1 MEYQPYTVFVTR
13 DGVQSILASILP
25 PTSQKNNI
33 FREKMLTELTN
44 LPARTFTLNDLKSFK
59 DEPGV
64 YVNARLFQT
73 NEPHDYVKQKQVLSL
88 INRVETRI
96 RYHKYLV
103 ASVETLPILSFS
115 PEKCKKLLG
124 EVKAS

>member
-1 MEYQPYTVFVTR
+1 MEYQPFIVFVTR
-13 DGVQSILASILP
+13 DGVQSVFASILP
-25 PTSQKNNI
+25 PTSQKNSI
-33 FREKMLTELTN
+33 FREKMLTELAN
-44 LPARTFTLNDLKSFK
+44 LPTRTFTPNDLKQFK

-88 INRVETRI
+88 INQVETRS
-96 RYHKYLV
+96 RCHKYLV
-103 ASVETLPILSFS
+103 ASIEGLPVLSFS

-124 EVKAS
+124 DELA

>member
-1 MEYQPYTVFVTR
+1 MEYQPYTVFVAR
-13 DGVQSILASILP
+13 DGVQSIFASILP
-25 PTSQKNNI
+25 PTSQKNSI
-33 FREKMLTELTN
+33 FREKMITELAN
-44 LPARTFTLNDLKSFK
+44 LPARTFTPNDLKQFK

-64 YVNARLFQT
+64 YVNARLFQS

-103 ASVETLPILSFS
+103 AAVETQPILSFS
-115 PEKCKKLLG
+115 PEKYKKLLG
-124 EVKAS
+124 EVISA

>member
-25 PTSQKNNI
+25 PTSQKNNV
-33 FREKMLTELTN
+33 FREKMLTELVN
-44 LPARTFTLNDLKSFK
+44 LPARTFTPNDLKQFK

-73 NEPHDYVKQKQVLSL
+73 NESHDYVKQKQVLSL

-124 EVKAS
+124 EVIPL

>member
-13 DGVQSILASILP
+13 DDVQSILASILP

-33 FREKMLTELTN
+33 FREKMLTELAG
-44 LPARTFTLNDLKSFK
+44 LPARTFTSNDLKSFK
-59 DEPGV
+59 GEPGV

-73 NEPHDYVKQKQVLSL
+73 NESHDYVKQKQVLSL
-88 INRVETRI
+88 INRIETRI

-103 ASVETLPILSFS
+103 ASIETLPILSFS

-124 EVKAS
+124 EALP

>member
-13 DGVQSILASILP
+13 DGVQSIFASILP
-25 PTSQKNNI
+25 PTSQKNNV
-33 FREKMLTELTN
+33 FREKMLLELAN
-44 LPARTFTLNDLKSFK
+44 LPARTFTPNDLKSFK

-73 NEPHDYVKQKQVLSL
+73 NESHDYVKQKQVLSL
-88 INRVETRI
+88 INRIETRI
-96 RYHKYLV
+96 HYHKYLV
-103 ASVETLPILSFS
+103 ASIETLPILSFF

-124 EVKAS
+124 EALP

>member
-25 PTSQKNNI
+25 PTSPKNNL
-33 FREKMLTELTN
+33 FREKMLTELAS
-44 LPARTFTLNDLKSFK
+44 LPARTFTPNDLKGFK

-73 NEPHDYVKQKQVLSL
+73 NESHDYVKQKQVLSL

-115 PEKCKKLLG
+115 PEQCKKLLG
-124 EVKAS
+124 EALP

>member
-13 DGVQSILASILP
+13 DDVQSILASILP
-25 PTSQKNNI
+25 PTSQKNNA
-33 FREKMLTELTN
+33 FREKMLLELAN
-44 LPARTFTLNDLKSFK
+44 LPARTFTPNDLKSFK
-59 DEPGV
+59 DEPSV

-73 NEPHDYVKQKQVLSL
+73 NESHDYVKQKQVLSL
-88 INRVETRI
+88 INRIETRI

-124 EVKAS
+124 EALP

>member
-25 PTSQKNNI
+25 PTSQKNNV
-33 FREKMLTELTN
+33 FREKMLLELAN
-44 LPARTFTLNDLKSFK
+44 LPARTFTPNDLKSFK
-59 DEPGV
+59 DESGV

-73 NEPHDYVKQKQVLSL
+73 NESHDYVKQKQVLSL
-88 INRVETRI
+88 INRIETRI

-103 ASVETLPILSFS
+103 ASIETLPILSFS

-124 EVKAS
+124 EALP

>member
-44 LPARTFTLNDLKSFK
+44 LPARTFTSNDLKSFK

-64 YVNARLFQT
+64 YVNARLFQA

-124 EVKAS
+124 EAQP

>member
-33 FREKMLTELTN
+33 FREKMLTELAN
-44 LPARTFTLNDLKSFK
+44 LPARTFTPNDLKSFK

-64 YVNARLFQT
+64 YVNTRLFQT
-73 NEPHDYVKQKQVLSL
+73 NESHDYVKQKQVLSL

-124 EVKAS
+124 EAQP

>member
-25 PTSQKNNI
+25 PTSQKNNV
-33 FREKMLTELTN
+33 FREKMLLELAN
-44 LPARTFTLNDLKSFK
+44 LPARTFTPNDLKSFK

-73 NEPHDYVKQKQVLSL
+73 NESHDYVKQKQVLSL
-88 INRVETRI
+88 INRIETRI

-103 ASVETLPILSFS
+103 ASIETLPILSFS

-124 EVKAS
+124 EAQP

>member
-33 FREKMLTELTN
+33 FREKMLLELAN
-44 LPARTFTLNDLKSFK
+44 LPARTFTPNDLKQFK

-124 EVKAS
+124 EAQP